1 MQSGPPL
8 SSVDAIRDELRRL
21 GYLDH
26 GVDRFVLGGAGQAS
40 PARASAAAALRVG
53 LLGGVLFAGA
63 LALAA
68 AVLQPRLREEP
79 RDLLVLSGYLVV
91 ALGAMIAVLTFLGGL
106 AAAGWGRRGARPR
119 PGAAR
124 NVGVAAAAA
133 ALAYLALWW
142 RSHAVGASA
151 AFQAGALLV
160 GLLLAAALGRFAS
173 LAAVAV
179 LSAGGLSSGVPPA
192 SVSRRR
198 LLPIVAALALV
209 AAGAAA
215 VAAYVGEGARA
226 ESPDFAVVPTGLCVR
241 VLGIDGLD
249 RRMAEERMARGEMP
263 HLAALVARGARA
275 VLLPEPEHVPAIVWT
290 TLATGRGPE
299 AHGIR
304 ATGTRRLAGMRTPVA
319 LGDEGALARGLTT
332 AADLLRLSHTQPAS
346 AVLRQA
352 KTFWNVAS
360 EKGLRVG
367 VVNWWAT
374 WPADPVNGYVV
385 TERAVFKLERGGA
398 FDRETWPAD
407 VFEKVKPLVTTDGD
421 RARALDGFHVRAALA
436 LRREARPD
444 VEAVYLP
451 GLDIATMQR
460 LGEAGAGDLAGLDA
474 RLVAVRAAYAAA
486 DALLGAYAADL
497 AADEVLLVVGDPG
510 RLPRKAS
517 GAEGL
522 LVLVGPAI
530 QPGDAGRVSER
541 DVAPT
546 VLHLAG
552 LPVSRELEGK
562 VVEAALSL
570 TFRKDRPVR
579 YVATYGRRPR
589 GRAAESA
596 FDQEMLEQLR
606 SLGYI
611 Q

>member
-26 GVDRFVLGGAGQAS
+26 GVDRFVLGGARRAS
-40 PARASAAAALRVG
+40 PARASAGAALRVG
-53 LLGGVLFAGA
+53 LLGGLLSGGA
-63 LALAA
+63 LAVAA

-79 RDLLVLSGYLVV
+79 RDLLVLAAYLVV
-91 ALGAMIAVLTFLGGL
+91 AVGAMIAVLTFVGGL
-106 AAAGWGRRGARPR
+106 AAAGWGRRGARPG
-119 PGAAR
+119 PGVPR

-133 ALAYLALWW
+133 ALLYLALWW
-142 RSHAVGASA
+142 RSHAVGASL
-151 AFQAGALLV
+151 AFQAGALVV
-160 GLLLAAALGRFAS
+160 GLALAATLGRFAS

-179 LSAGGLSSGVPPA
+179 LSAGGIASDVPSA
-192 SVSRRR
+192 AVSRRR
-198 LLPIVAALALV
+198 LLPIVVALALI
-209 AAGAAA
+209 AGGAAA
-215 VAAYVGEGARA
+215 VAAYVADGPRA
-226 ESPDFAVVPTGLCVR
+226 DAPDFAVVPTGLRVR

-263 HLAALVARGARA
+263 HLSSLVARGARA
-275 VLLPEPEHVPAIVWT
+275 VLQAEPEHVPAIVWT
-290 TLATGRGPE
+290 TIATGRGPE

-319 LGDEGALARGLTT
+319 LGEEGTLARGLTT
-332 AADLLRLSHTQPAS
+332 AADLLRLSRTQPAS

-385 TERAVFKLERGGA
+385 TERAVFKLERGA
-398 FDRETWPAD
+398 PFDRETSPPD
-407 VFEKVKPLVTTDGD
+407 GFERLRPLVSSGGGRPRELD
-421 RARALDGFHVRAALA
+421 RFHVKAALA
-436 LRREARPD
+436 LRKEMRPD
-444 VEAVYLP
+444 VEAVYLS

-460 LGEAGAGDLAGLDA
+460 LGDAGAADLAGLDA
-474 RLVAVRAAYAAA
+474 RLAEVRAAYAAC
-486 DALLGAYAADL
+486 DALVGEYAADL
-497 AADEVLLVVGDPG
+497 APDEVLLVVGDPG
-510 RLPRKAS
+510 RLPRKGA

-522 LVLVGPAI
+522 LVLAGPAVR
-530 QPGDAGRVSER
+530 PGDAGRAGER
-541 DVAPT
+541 DVAAT

-552 LPVSRELEGK
+552 LPVSRELEGR
-562 VVEAALSL
+562 VVEAALAPS
-570 TFRKDRPVR
+570 FRNEHPLR
-579 YVATYGRRPR
+579 YVDSYGRRPR

-596 FDQEMLEQLR
+596 FDTEMLEQLR